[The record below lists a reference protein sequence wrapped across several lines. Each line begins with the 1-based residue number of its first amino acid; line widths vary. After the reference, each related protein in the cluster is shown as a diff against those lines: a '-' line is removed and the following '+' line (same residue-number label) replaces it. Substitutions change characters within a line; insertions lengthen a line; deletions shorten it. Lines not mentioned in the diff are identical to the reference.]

1 MNDQDRDLILAY
13 AAGQLSAADA
23 EAASARIASDP
34 ELAAEFADQEL
45 AMSSL
50 SSIPAVSMTASE
62 RAGLRSNLTT
72 QLNLEPAPAAAATA
86 AAAPK
91 RSTAWWKPVAGL
103 AAAAAIVAAVVVLPS
118 TLQGNDDSISA
129 LQPATDTA
137 AVEEETFSNA
147 SDSVDGSSA
156 DGGASADTEATTTM
170 AAGELAEES
179 DAAADLRT
187 DDVLD
192 ATEGNDTP
200 AEAEDSLNAA
210 QYKLAPV
217 DPSRGSALESC
228 VEQLSNE
235 LPPGD
240 LITLGTTTVDGT
252 ETLFVGITDETGI
265 ASVASIDLDACR
277 VVEIAR

>member
-13 AAGQLSAADA
+13 ASGQLSGADA
-23 EAASARIASDP
+23 DAASARIASEP
-34 ELAAEFADQEL
+34 ELAAELADQEL
-45 AMSSL
+45 AMSAL
-50 SSIPAVSMTASE
+50 SSIPAATMTATE

-72 QLNLEPAPAAAATA
+72 QLNLEPAPVV

-91 RSTAWWKPVAGL
+91 RSIAWWKPVAGL
-103 AAAAAIVAAVVVLPS
+103 AAAAAVVAAVVVLPS
-118 TLQGNDDSISA
+118 TLQGDDDSITA
-129 LQPATDTA
+129 LQPAMD
-137 AVEEETFSNA
+137 AVEEETLSSA

-156 DGGASADTEATTTM
+156 DDGASPEAGATTTT
-170 AAGELAEES
+170 AASELAGES
-179 DAAADLRT
+179 DAAADFRT

-217 DPSRGSALESC
+217 DPSRGSTLESC
-228 VEQLSNE
+228 VEQLSDE

-240 LITLGTTTVDGT
+240 LITLGTTIVDGT
-252 ETLFVGITDETGI
+252 ETLFVGIADESGI
-265 ASVASIDLDACR
+265 VSVASIDLDACR
-277 VVEIAR
+277 VIEIAR